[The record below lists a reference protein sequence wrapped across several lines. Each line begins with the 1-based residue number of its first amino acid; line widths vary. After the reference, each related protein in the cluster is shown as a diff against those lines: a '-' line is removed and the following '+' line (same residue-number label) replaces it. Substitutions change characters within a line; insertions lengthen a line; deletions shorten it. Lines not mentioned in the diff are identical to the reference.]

1 MEVDMSGDGQSIKEV
16 NMMRSHIPTTYVDMI
31 GEGIITN
38 KTKNNNL
45 LEGDDVLSRMMMIL
59 KLEIKLGQLFK
70 ICPQLMKMM
79 ERSLMKMKTNRMTDV
94 CKVNTIKDEDF
105 EEVIPIVQVWI
116 GKFEIRNVLLD
127 GGSSVNIISRSLR
140 KKLKLK
146 KLQLTSFVV
155 HMVDQWKVQPLGLIW
170 NLKIN
175 LAGFVY
181 KISAIVLK
189 LENGV
194 QAYSMLLGRSWLKQ
208 TKVHHN

>member
-1 MEVDMSGDGQSIKEV
+1 
-16 NMMRSHIPTTYVDMI
+16 
-31 GEGIITN
+31 
-38 KTKNNNL
+38 
-45 LEGDDVLSRMMMIL
+45 
-59 KLEIKLGQLFK
+59 
-70 ICPQLMKMM
+70 
-79 ERSLMKMKTNRMTDV
+79 MKTNRMTDV